1 MDFDDVD
8 VLENY
13 PFVQNGCVVFV
24 KTLNSRHAVM
34 PYEAEVNV
42 TRKSVVIDI
51 DYSHGVGA
59 AG

>member
-8 VLENY
+8 VLETY
-13 PFVQNGCVVFV
+13 PFVPNGCVVFV
-24 KTLNSRHAVM
+24 NTLNSWQEVM
-34 PYEAEVNV
+34 TYEAEVNV